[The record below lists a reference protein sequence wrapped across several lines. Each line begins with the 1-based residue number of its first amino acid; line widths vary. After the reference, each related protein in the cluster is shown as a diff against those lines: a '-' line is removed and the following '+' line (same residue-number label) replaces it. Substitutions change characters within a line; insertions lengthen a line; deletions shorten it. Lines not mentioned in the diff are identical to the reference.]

1 MLSYGGLSPTPTLP
15 GFVKTDGSHVRHFAM
30 IYVNQNG
37 EVEVEVSPT
46 IRSSGVEVLTQDCR
60 DRFMKAAALSG
71 ASGFNGTMPAPGG
84 SGNSLSSPL
93 PLQPFRL
100 HDGVFWNNS
109 GVSLNSLVP
118 YHIPMH
124 QSKRQ
129 RRNGKCA
136 GMNGDASSPTTIA
149 PPASWTAMRVGDERR
164 MKKYY
169 ERAFEVFQQ
178 LNCRVIAKAYIRM
191 VEPRKQVHHPY
202 NGRLPG
208 GGNAPEQLDPEATK
222 PPWWPAGVTHREP
235 DHLLKEERIR
245 LLIHILRE
253 LRESHQIT
261 AEKLHEAAL
270 DVRRQITPPE
280 RWLILDEIHRIRLME
295 EKYQRGEIPGD
306 TVIRVTQV
314 HLGGP
319 DFGIENDPERMK
331 VINTGSHQ
339 WPPEASSN
347 GGSLPALPSLTSSID
362 RPSVS
367 LDAMKPP
374 PPQSQ
379 QFGAHG
385 LPSPTATASWSSSF
399 DGSATYSPRPGESV
413 QSSKD
418 TPPSRSY
425 EMSQNRGKPCM
436 TTNYMGHPLLVST
449 TAAPSTVLWDNSARP
464 SAPQYPQYETGFD
477 KDVELS

>member
-1 MLSYGGLSPTPTLP
+1 
-15 GFVKTDGSHVRHFAM
+15 
-30 IYVNQNG
+30 
-37 EVEVEVSPT
+37 
-46 IRSSGVEVLTQDCR
+46 
-60 DRFMKAAALSG
+60 
-71 ASGFNGTMPAPGG
+71 MPAPGG

-235 DHLLKEERIR
+235 DHLLK
-245 LLIHILRE
+245 
-253 LRESHQIT
+253 
-261 AEKLHEAAL
+261 
-270 DVRRQITPPE
+270 
-280 RWLILDEIHRIRLME
+280 
-295 EKYQRGEIPGD
+295 
-306 TVIRVTQV
+306 
-314 HLGGP
+314 GG
-319 DFGIENDPERMK
+319 K
-331 VINTGSHQ
+331 
-339 WPPEASSN
+339 
-347 GGSLPALPSLTSSID
+347 SLPEIESKSSFTEVLD
-362 RPSVS
+362 RA
-367 LDAMKPP
+367 D
-374 PPQSQ
+374 
-379 QFGAHG
+379 
-385 LPSPTATASWSSSF
+385 SSS
-399 DGSATYSPRPGESV
+399 DSHPAR
-413 QSSKD
+413 
-418 TPPSRSY
+418 
-425 EMSQNRGKPCM
+425 
-436 TTNYMGHPLLVST
+436 TT
-449 TAAPSTVLWDNSARP
+449 
-464 SAPQYPQYETGFD
+464 
-477 KDVELS
+477 